1 MRENI
6 KRSLATTL
14 VIWMVFAGLAVVEWN
29 MSNVE
34 GHIAESAGDPLQ
46 TYSYYNPNAA
56 TDINLD
62 GDISGA
68 GDPTE
73 WDDAY
78 VREITLFNF
87 DSVTP
92 LYIQCYLFFQNDDNY
107 LYIGVVYQA
116 SNTGAGNEIRLY
128 FDEGDPVGRYDG
140 PHDDTFTNGNE
151 NYVASRRDTSNQV
164 DGYWNGAWVNDVDM
178 PLLDWSLGIGW
189 GMSYLRWEWQIP
201 LDQKED
207 TGGTGSDL
215 NIVRDDEIGFTLA
228 VYELGSNDW
237 YYWDLAGGHPTD
249 NPNVVAADPTNYADL
264 KLGVMTKDRSFYSTY
279 TEITPSIDGDI
290 TNDFGWSDC
299 YQRDIVLS
307 NFRGTS
313 LNASIF
319 ICQDPNI
326 VIPTGYIYIG
336 LIIYDDDN
344 NPSDYVRLYFEEGSG
359 GPFGPRNGVLSGA
372 PAPLGPEYEHY
383 EQVTSQGV
391 YTEGWFNAAGG
402 TWDDDTAAG
411 DDADDGN
418 ADALYYNPTGTVD
431 DRYEFE
437 FLIPYVPT
445 SAELNDADYDLWIT
459 NHDLIG
465 MLIRFYDSDMLPG
478 EQDFYWDRTIN
489 IDKVKTQGTAGSLYI
504 APSWAYLQT
513 GCAWVRLVS
522 PVHGSTVNGNEY
534 NFRIDADDEDPVIGD
549 DVQYVGFQVEG
560 ETTWTSLSQRE
571 AGSYIFET
579 TWDTTKYDN
588 GVYNIRIVVQDN
600 DGVTMWRTITI
611 AIVNPTSIAP
621 PTGVV
626 ITSPP
631 TGTISGTRTI
641 VITAINADRVELYV
655 DGEYVNDMAPTGN
668 PDEYSYNLDTKN
680 YDDGYHQLRAR
691 AINGAGESSGY
702 ETYTFDN
709 WDDLLSVDI
718 IRPSAGEMLSGV
730 YTINVDFEDDDQD
743 NTAYPGPGYAELY
756 VDGGLSVV
764 EYTETEWLGDN
775 WGYEIT
781 LDTVWFPDGSHTLK
795 ALVYDPEGN
804 SLADTVLVNFVNEPT
819 LQIMQPAK
827 GEVISGTSYALT
839 IKATDPN
846 GDPIVDDI
854 INPQYRVDYGMWY
867 DMANTLSIN
876 HVVISEVMYDHPSFD
891 AEWIELFNPTDTD
904 VGLNGW
910 TLSDDG
916 GLFFTFPGFAT
927 IPAYGTIVVA
937 INALSFESVYG
948 YPPDYDA
955 GLVADRLGNSGDF
968 VNLNNGI
975 ADVDYVCW
983 EGGGLGWSIYASS
996 ARALQRNPYIDTDT
1010 ESDWLIDVSTVTP
1023 GVAAPVFYT
1032 AFFDTSTLSDGPH
1045 VIEFQATDAT
1055 GAVAT
1060 GSVSVIVDNILL
1072 DSLSILNPS
1081 PGEIIKNMYSVLV
1094 DPYPESEAKY
1104 AELYV
1109 DDAFA
1114 AFDGAL
1120 DLTGNFEFSLLTTGY
1135 PDGSHNLKVMVYD
1148 LYDNSIVNT
1157 SSIIIQNEPSVYVV
1171 QPKDGD
1177 VIRGVYQ
1184 MNISAVD
1191 TDGILDDESPR
1202 PRYRIDGG
1210 TTWYDL
1216 DLVAGTSNYI
1226 SDAGQFDST
1235 LLTEGTHTIEFEVM
1249 DDGPYGI
1256 TAQTTIEILVDNSP
1270 PTGFAVLP
1278 SSGQYIEGTYTF
1290 RIMANDNMDVD
1301 YLDITFIDTGG
1312 SDIWTQGTKRA
1323 TYNSFTGYYELTA
1336 VTTLHTDG
1344 SARINVNIYDKAGNV
1359 NDPLSPI
1366 ILDYYIDNNEPVLTI
1381 TEPSEDEYVSDTI
1394 SYINATATDGPFTPI
1409 VEYKIDT
1416 GAWNSMGGGPI
1427 SWSSTWD
1434 TTGYIA
1440 GEHTLTVRAR
1450 DTLNHISQQ
1459 MVTVIVDNNNPAC
1472 TILSPVQGQFI
1483 EGVLTIKVHASDPVG
1498 IDHVDITVFGS
1509 TVTATYNS
1517 GTGYYE
1523 YIKSTIAYPDGIY
1536 DVTATAYDFSGK
1548 VLTDGPITF
1557 YVDNTDPL
1565 LTINQPVHYEYVSG
1579 VYNILVTATDTFL
1592 QSVEYRIDNTNWEK
1606 MNFVSPW
1613 SAFWNTSN
1621 FADGEHTLTVRAID
1635 NASHI
1640 AEQSIIVIVDNN
1652 FPTLMIRAPIPNE
1665 YIEGTYTFQATS
1677 MDIVGIDYVE
1687 ITVFGITQTM
1697 SHNPLTGYYE
1707 YTVNTFTELDGTYD
1721 VSMTSYDFS
1730 GKPTTV
1736 GPRSFNVDNND
1747 PLLTIDKPVDG
1758 EYISDNYIVGVTSSD
1773 IFIAAVEYKVDTTQW
1788 VTMTG
1793 PQPNWT
1799 GVWNTTKFTDGGHT
1813 LTIRARDAAGHVTEH
1828 SVDVVLDN
1836 HDPTITINSPIS
1848 GQYIDGVFT
1857 FQIAAEDSPSVEQ
1870 IGIDYVEIT
1879 IFGSTQLALYNG
1891 LTGYYEYMI
1900 STYAIND
1907 DTYNVTASAYDLSGK
1922 WAFAGPIYFNVDNN
1936 APLLIMN
1943 SPGNGEYVEG
1953 DYIINVT
1960 AIDAFTFSVEY
1971 RIDMTNWIGMTP
1983 QPNDFWTTFWN
1994 TTKDIDGNHRI
2005 TLRALDY
2012 SGKVTE
2018 QWVDV
2023 FVDNFGPT
2031 CTIVSPAPNQY
2042 VEDVFTFQI
2051 AATDSVGIDYV
2062 AVSVYGMV
2070 INATYN
2076 MQTGYY
2082 EFPLDTKLE
2091 PEDNVRN
2098 VSAIA
2103 LDLSGKNASDGP
2115 ISFKVDNHPPV
2126 LKIIYPANGD
2136 YISGEVFVN
2145 ISAQDAFIGPQEYS
2159 IDDRGWE
2166 PIVVLWNTSATLDG
2180 WHTLSIRVFDM
2191 IGHLTQQTINVYVDN
2206 TPPKCSIISPV
2217 EDQFIERIY
2226 AFEISATDYVGIDF
2240 VTITLFEMTIE
2251 IPYNSETGYYE
2262 YSMDTRTV
2270 DDGVY
2275 TINAT
2280 AFDQSGKWTDAD
2292 PIIFRVDN
2300 TPPDLKILSPLNSE
2314 YISGEIWINVSVEDT
2329 FNYTVKY
2336 TVDDSGWVP
2345 IENPF
2350 NTTLVSDN
2358 EHMITVRVVDDAG
2371 HITDRA
2377 VTVIVDNIAPE
2388 LVILT
2393 PKNGT
2398 HLTDEIDVSV
2408 YAGGGVRKVIMS
2420 IDDGIEM
2427 DLVSVGVNAPY
2438 ETKIDATQFEDG
2450 LHTIYISSVDFTGQE
2465 SNRETTVFVDNTG
2478 PEIILVE
2485 PKPMAKKAGHIKFE
2499 VNCTDDTGVEAV
2511 YINIDGSIWR
2521 AMLYDNY
2528 TGNYTYRWLTTEDNN
2543 REHDYEI
2550 KSVDT
2555 LGNEEVIKN
2564 KLKVNNPTNYWHAF
2578 QENLPGIGFIFLL
2591 FFILLMFILLKVG
2604 KLQSWYREEKK
2615 APKPYAKEKKHGRF
2629 RRVFSRK
2636 KKGITA
2642 KRKHK
2647 PPKIVK
2653 EPVVF
2658 EMEGVEESGISVAKT
2673 ARLPPP
2679 PPPPRMGKKSL
2690 MESIDDIE
2698 IAGEEPPAP
2707 KEGMDDS
2714 AKATSIITDI
2724 EKTTI
2729 KEPPSKK
2736 GMDDSTKASSII
2748 TEIEETA
2755 IKEPQ
2760 IKEGTEIVRPE
2771 KKKLRRIRKMKKKKK

>member
-1 MRENI
+1 MREYNR
-6 KRSLATTL
+6 KSLATML

-34 GHIAESAGDPLQ
+34 GHIPDESGDALQ
-46 TYSYYNPNAA
+46 LWSYYNPQVSTEVTIGGGLSQASPY
-56 TDINLD
+56 D
-62 GDISGA
+62 
-68 GDPTE
+68 E
-73 WDDAY
+73 WDGAY
-78 VREITLFNF
+78 VREITLSDFAGTTF
-87 DSVTP
+87 
-92 LYIQCYLFFQNDDNY
+92 QCYLFFQNDDDY
-107 LYIGVVYQA
+107 LYIGILYA
-116 SNTGAGNEIRLY
+116 TSNSANPNRVQLY
-128 FDEGDPVGRYDG
+128 FDEGNEVGRYDG
-140 PHDDTFTNGNE
+140 SHDDTRTALNE
-151 NYVASRRDTSNQV
+151 NYVMSNKNEAIV
-164 DGYWNGAWVNDVDM
+164 EDGYWDGTAWVQDGDSPGVLDFDVAV
-178 PLLDWSLGIGW
+178 DWGGNYF
-189 GMSYLRWEWQIP
+189 SYEWQIP
-201 LDQKED
+201 LDPKDD
-207 TGGTGSDL
+207 TLGTGSDL
-215 NIVRDDEIGFTLA
+215 NIVRDDEIGFFMRLWHDGF
-228 VYELGSNDW
+228 GSW
-237 YYWDLAGGHPTD
+237 FYWDLTGTD
-249 NPNVVAADPTNYADL
+249 PSDFSSYADL
-264 KLGVMTKDRSFYSTY
+264 KLGIMAKERSFYSTY
-279 TEITPSIDGDI
+279 AGNTPTIDGDI

-299 YQRDIVLS
+299 YQRDIVLT
-307 NFRGTS
+307 NFRGTTF
-313 LNASIF
+313 NGTIF
-319 ICQDPNI
+319 ICQDP
-326 VIPTGYIYIG
+326 VPGYIFIG
-336 LIIYDDDN
+336 FIIKDDDN
-344 NPSDYVRLYFEEGSG
+344 NPADTLRLYFEEGSNV
-359 GPFGPRNGVLSGA
+359 GPFGPRSGALSGGSSA
-372 PAPLGPEYEHY
+372 SSGPEYEHY

-391 YTEGWFNAAGG
+391 YSEGWF
-402 TWDDDTAAG
+402 DIDTAPRDWKDDSVAPDDFDDG
-411 DDADDGN
+411 DADCN
-418 ADALYYNPTGTVD
+418 YYNPTGTTN

-437 FLIPYVPT
+437 FIVPYLPG
-445 SAELNDADYDLWIT
+445 SAELNDGDYDLWIL

-465 MLIRFYDSDMLPG
+465 MLIRFYDSDMPVG
-478 EQDFYWDRTIN
+478 ERNFFWDRTTN
-489 IDKVKTQGTAGSLYI
+489 ADKVCTSEAPNQFI
-504 APSWAYLQT
+504 APGWAYLQT

-588 GVYNIRIVVQDN
+588 GVYNLRIVVQDN

-641 VITAINADRVELYV
+641 VVTAINADRVELYV

-730 YTINVDFEDDDQD
+730 YTIYVDFEDDDQD

-756 VDGGLSVV
+756 VDGALSVV
-764 EYTETEWLGDN
+764 EYTETEWPIDN

-867 DMANTLSIN
+867 DMANTLSIG
-876 HVVISEVMYDHPSFD
+876 HVVISEVLYDHPIAD
-891 AEWIELFNPTDTD
+891 AEWIELFNPTDKD
-904 VGLNGW
+904 ISLNGW
-910 TLSDDG
+910 TLSYNG

-937 INALSFESVYG
+937 INAVSFESVYG
-948 YPPDYDA
+948 YTPDYDA
-955 GLVADRLGNSGDF
+955 GLVGDRLGNSGDF

-996 ARALQRNPYIDTDT
+996 ARVLQRNPYIDTDA
-1010 ESDWLIDVSTVTP
+1010 EGDWLNDVSTVTP

-1072 DSLSILNPS
+1072 DSLSIINPS
-1081 PGEIIKNMYSVLV
+1081 PGEIIKNMYSVKV

-1157 SSIIIQNEPSVYVV
+1157 SSIIIQNEPSIYVV

-1226 SDAGQFDST
+1226 SDTGQFDST
-1235 LLTEGTHTIEFEVM
+1235 LLTEGTHTVEFEVM

-1256 TAQTTIEILVDNSP
+1256 TAQTTVEILVDNSP

-1278 SSGQYIEGTYTF
+1278 SAGQYIDGTYTF
-1290 RIMANDNMDVD
+1290 RIMANDNLDVD
-1301 YLDITFIDTGG
+1301 FVEITFVDTGG

-1323 TYNSFTGYYELTA
+1323 TFNSFTGYYELTA

-1344 SARINVNIYDKAGNV
+1344 SAQINVNIYDQAGNV
-1359 NDPLSPI
+1359 NDPLWPI
-1366 ILDYYIDNNEPVLTI
+1366 ILDYYIDNNEPILTI

-1394 SYINATATDGPFTPI
+1394 SYINATATDGPFTPM

-1416 GAWNSMGGGPI
+1416 GAWISMGGGPT
-1427 SWSSTWD
+1427 SWSSIWD

-1440 GEHTLTVRAR
+1440 GEHTITVRAR

-1472 TILSPVQGQFI
+1472 TILSPVQGEFT

-1523 YIKSTIAYPDGIY
+1523 YIKSTIAYPDDIY

-1548 VLTDGPITF
+1548 VMTDGPVTF
-1557 YVDNTDPL
+1557 YVDNTDPI

-1579 VYNILVTATDTFL
+1579 VYTILATATDTFL
-1592 QSVEYRIDNTNWEK
+1592 QSVEYRIDTTNWEK
-1606 MNFVSPW
+1606 MTFVSPW
-1613 SAFWNTSN
+1613 SASWDTSN

-1640 AEQSIIVIVDNN
+1640 AEQSIIVTVDNN
-1652 FPTLMIRAPIPNE
+1652 VPTLMIRAPIPNE

-1677 MDIVGIDYVE
+1677 MDTVGIDYVE

-1758 EYISDNYIVGVTSSD
+1758 EYIADNYIVYVTSTD
-1773 IFIAAVEYKVDTTQW
+1773 IFITAVEYKVDTTQW

-1799 GVWNTTKFTDGGHT
+1799 GIWNTTKFTDGGHT
-1813 LTIRARDAAGHVTEH
+1813 LTIRARDAAGHVTEQ
-1828 SVDVVLDN
+1828 SVEVVLDN

-1857 FQIAAEDSPSVEQ
+1857 FQIAAEDSPSIEN

-1879 IFGSTQLALYNG
+1879 VFGSTQLALYNA
-1891 LTGYYEYMI
+1891 LTGYYEYMV
-1900 STYAIND
+1900 STYAISD
-1907 DTYNVTASAYDLSGK
+1907 GTYNITALAYDLSGK
-1922 WAFAGPIYFNVDNN
+1922 WVFAGPIYFNVDNN
-1936 APLLIMN
+1936 APLLILN
-1943 SPGNGEYVEG
+1943 NPGNGEYVEG
-1953 DYIINVT
+1953 DYIINIT
-1960 AIDAFTFSVEY
+1960 AIDAFIFSVEY
-1971 RIDMTNWIGMTP
+1971 RIDMTNWIGMTS
-1983 QPNDFWTTFWN
+1983 QPNDYWTTLWN
-1994 TTKDIDGNHRI
+1994 TTKDVDGNHRI
-2005 TLRALDY
+2005 SIRALDY

-2031 CTIVSPAPNQY
+2031 CDIVSPAPNQY

-2051 AATDSVGIDYV
+2051 AATDAVGIDYV

-2091 PEDNVRN
+2091 PEDNIRN

-2126 LKIIYPANGD
+2126 LNIIYPANGD
-2136 YISGEVFVN
+2136 YISGEILVN

-2166 PIVVLWNTSATLDG
+2166 PIVVSWNTSATLDG

-2217 EDQFIERIY
+2217 EDQFVERIY

-2240 VTITLFEMTIE
+2240 VTITLFGMTIE

-2262 YSMDTRTV
+2262 YSMDTRTI
-2270 DDGVY
+2270 DDGIY

-2280 AFDQSGKWTDAD
+2280 AFDKSGKWTEAD
-2292 PIIFRVDN
+2292 PIMFRVDN

-2398 HLTDEIDVSV
+2398 HLSGEIDLSV

-2420 IDDGIEM
+2420 IDDGIEI

-2438 ETKIDATQFEDG
+2438 ESKIDTTHFEDG

-2485 PKPMAKKAGHIKFE
+2485 PKPTAKESGHIKFE
-2499 VNCTDDTGVEAV
+2499 VNCSDDTGIEAV
-2511 YINIDGSIWR
+2511 YINIDSTVWK

-2528 TGNYTYRWLTTEDNN
+2528 TGNYTFRWLTTEDNN

-2550 KSVDT
+2550 KAVDT

-2564 KLKVNNPTNYWHAF
+2564 KLSVNNPTNYWRAF
-2578 QENLPGIGFIFLL
+2578 QKNLPGIGFIFLL

-2604 KLQSWYREEKK
+2604 KLQQWYREEKK
-2615 APKPYAKEKKHGRF
+2615 APKPSAKEKKHGRF
-2629 RRVFSRK
+2629 RGVFSRK

-2647 PPKIVK
+2647 TPKPIK
-2653 EPVVF
+2653 EPMVF
-2658 EMEGVEESGISVAKT
+2658 EMDGIEESGVTVAKT
-2673 ARLPPP
+2673 AHLPPP
-2679 PPPPRMGKKSL
+2679 PPPPPSMGKRSL

-2698 IAGEEPPAP
+2698 IVGEEPPAP
-2707 KEGMDDS
+2707 KEGVDDS
-2714 AKATSIITDI
+2714 AKATSIITEI
-2724 EKTTI
+2724 EETTI
-2729 KEPPSKK
+2729 KKPQRKADV
-2736 GMDDSTKASSII
+2736 DDSKKASSII

-2760 IKEGTEIVRPE
+2760 IEEGKEVVKAD
-2771 KKKLRRIRKMKKKKK
+2771 KKKLRKIRRMKKKK

>member
-1 MRENI
+1 MKKNTI
-6 KRSLATTL
+6 KL
-14 VIWMVFAGLAVVEWN
+14 VASTMAIWMVFAGLVVVEWSMPN
-29 MSNVE
+29 SK
-34 GHIAESAGDPLQ
+34 GHIPDDAGNPLQ
-46 TYSYYNPNAA
+46 LYSYYNPTAF
-56 TDINLD
+56 TDITLD
-62 GDISGA
+62 GAISGA

-73 WDDAY
+73 WDSAY
-78 VREITLFNF
+78 VREIILYNF

-92 LYIQCYLFFQNDDNY
+92 QYIRCYLFFQNDDNY
-107 LYIGVVYQA
+107 LYLGLVYQA
-116 SNTGAGNEIRLY
+116 SNTGSSNEVRLY
-128 FDEGDPVGRYDG
+128 FDEGNQAGRNDG
-140 PHDDTFTNGNE
+140 SHDDTLTNGNE
-151 NYVASRRDTSNQV
+151 NYLRSDRSSNII
-164 DGYWNGAWVNDVDM
+164 DGYWNGGWLPDPDM
-178 PLLDWSLGIGW
+178 PPVDCSLGIGW
-189 GMSYLRWEWQIP
+189 GLSYLRWEWQIP
-201 LDQKED
+201 LDPKED

-215 NIVRDDEIGFTLA
+215 NIVRDDEIGIFFSIF
-228 VYELGSNDW
+228 EQGSADW
-237 YYWDLAGGHPTD
+237 YYWDLTGD
-249 NPNVVAADPTNYADL
+249 NPSNVANYADL
-264 KLGVMTKDRSFYSTY
+264 KLGIMTKERSFYSTY
-279 TEITPSIDGDI
+279 SNISPAIDGDI

-299 YQRDIVLS
+299 YQRDIILS
-307 NFRGTS
+307 NFRGTT
-313 LNASIF
+313 LNATVF

-326 VIPTGYIYIG
+326 VSPTGYIYIG
-336 LIIYDDDN
+336 MIIYDNDN
-344 NPSDYVRLYFEEGSG
+344 NPSDYLRLYFEEGSAAPYG
-359 GPFGPRNGVLSGA
+359 ARNGVLSGA
-372 PAPLGPEYEHY
+372 PAPIGPEYEHY
-383 EQVTSQGV
+383 QQVTSQGI
-391 YTEGWFNAAGG
+391 YSEGWF
-402 TWDDDTAAG
+402 DAAG
-411 DDADDGN
+411 DGDWEDDSTSGDSSNTDGN
-418 ADALYYNPTGTVD
+418 ADGLYYNPSGTID

-437 FLIPYVPT
+437 FLIPYIPGSPELID
-445 SAELNDADYDLWIT
+445 SAYDLWIT
-459 NHDLIG
+459 NHDLLG
-465 MLIRFYDSDMLPG
+465 MLIRFTDTDMPAG
-478 EQDFYWDRTIN
+478 EQDFFWDRTIN
-489 IDKVKTQGTAGSLYI
+489 VDKVKTQGTAGELYI
-504 APSWAYLQT
+504 APSWAYLHT

-522 PVHGSTVNGNEY
+522 PVDGSTVNGNEY
-534 NFRIDADDEDPVIGD
+534 NFRIDADDEDAVVGD
-549 DVQYVGFQVEG
+549 DINYVGFQVEG
-560 ETTWTSLSQRE
+560 EVSWTSLSQRSP
-571 AGSYIFET
+571 GSPVFET

-588 GVYNIRIVVQDN
+588 GVYDIRIVVQDN

-626 ITSPP
+626 IISPP
-631 TGTISGTRTI
+631 SGTISGTQN
-641 VITAINADRVELYV
+641 VVVTAINADRLELYV
-655 DGEYVNDMAPTGN
+655 DGEYVNDMAPTVN
-668 PDEYSYNLDTKN
+668 PDEYSYTLNTKN

-730 YTINVDFEDDDQD
+730 YTVYVDFEDDDQD

-756 VDGGLSVV
+756 IDGALTVV
-764 EYTETEWLGDN
+764 EYTEIEWPADN

-867 DMANTLSIN
+867 DMANTLSIGY
-876 HVVISEVMYDHPSFD
+876 VVISEVMYDHPTPN
-891 AEWIELFNPTDTD
+891 AEWIELFNPTDAD
-904 VGLNGW
+904 VNLNGW
-910 TLSDDG
+910 TLTDDVG
-916 GLFFTFPGFAT
+916 MFFTFPGGAT

-937 INALSFESVYG
+937 INAASFESVYG
-948 YPPDYDA
+948 YQPDYDA
-955 GLVADRLGNSGDF
+955 GLIGDRLGNTGDF
-968 VNLNNGI
+968 VNLNNGVS
-975 ADVDYVCW
+975 DVDYVCW
-983 EGGGLGWSIYASS
+983 EGGGLGWSIYASPS
-996 ARALQRNPYIDTDT
+996 RALQRNPYIDTDS
-1010 ESDWLIDVSTVTP
+1010 ESDWLNDVSTVTP

-1081 PGEIIKNMYSVLV
+1081 PGEIIKNMYSVRV

-1135 PDGSHNLKVMVYD
+1135 SDGPHNLKVMVYD

-1157 SSIIIQNEPSVYVV
+1157 SSVIIQNEPSVYVV

-1191 TDGILDDESPR
+1191 TDGIRDDESPR

-1216 DLVAGTSNYI
+1216 DLVGGTSNYI
-1226 SDAGQFDST
+1226 SDAGQFDTT

-1256 TAQTTIEILVDNSP
+1256 TAQTTVEIIVDNSP

-1278 SSGQYIEGTYTF
+1278 SSGQYIEGTYIY
-1290 RIMANDNMDVD
+1290 RIMANDNLDVD
-1301 YLDITFIDTGG
+1301 YVEITFVDTGG

-1366 ILDYYIDNNEPVLTI
+1366 TLDYYIDNNEPILTI
-1381 TEPSEDEYVSDTI
+1381 TDPSEDDYVSDTI

-1416 GAWNSMGGGPI
+1416 GAWNTMGGGPTLWNSI
-1427 SWSSTWD
+1427 WD

-1440 GEHTLTVRAR
+1440 GEHTITVRAR

-1472 TILSPVQGQFI
+1472 TILSPVQDQFT
-1483 EGVLTIKVHASDPVG
+1483 EGLLTIKVHASDPVG

-1523 YIKSTIAYPDGIY
+1523 YVKSTIAYPDGIY

-1548 VLTDGPITF
+1548 ALTDGPITF
-1557 YVDNTDPL
+1557 FVDNNDPL
-1565 LTINQPVHYEYVSG
+1565 LTIDQPVHYEYVSG
-1579 VYNILVTATDTFL
+1579 VYTILVTATDTFL
-1592 QSVEYRIDNTNWEK
+1592 KSVEYRIDSTNWVK
-1606 MNFVSPW
+1606 MTFVSPW
-1613 SAFWNTSN
+1613 SGSWDTSN
-1621 FADGEHTLTVRAID
+1621 FADGEHTLTVRATD
-1635 NASHI
+1635 NASHV

-1652 FPTLMIRAPIPNE
+1652 IPTLMIRAPIPNE

-1677 MDIVGIDYVE
+1677 MDTVGIDYVE
-1687 ITVFGITQTM
+1687 ITVFGITQIM
-1697 SHNPLTGYYE
+1697 SHNPLTGHYE

-1721 VSMTSYDFS
+1721 VSMTAYDLS
-1730 GKPTTV
+1730 GKTTSV
-1736 GPRSFNVDNND
+1736 GPRSFNVDNNE

-1758 EYISDNYIVGVTSSD
+1758 QYLSNNYIVYVTSTD
-1773 IFIAAVEYKVDTTQW
+1773 IFITAVEYKVDTTQW
-1788 VTMTG
+1788 VTMIG

-1799 GVWNTTKFTDGGHT
+1799 GIWNTTKFTDGGHT
-1813 LTIRARDAAGHVTEH
+1813 LTIRARDAAGHVTEQ

-1848 GQYIDGVFT
+1848 GQYIDSVFT
-1857 FQIAAEDSPSVEQ
+1857 FQIAAEDSPSVEN

-1879 IFGSTQLALYNG
+1879 VFGSTQLALYNT

-1900 STYAIND
+1900 STYAMND
-1907 DTYNVTASAYDLSGK
+1907 DTYNITACAFDLSGK
-1922 WAFAGPIYFNVDNN
+1922 WAVAGPIFFNVDNN

-1953 DYIINVT
+1953 NYSVNIT
-1960 AIDAFTFSVEY
+1960 AIDAFIFSVEY
-1971 RIDMTNWIGMTP
+1971 RIDMTNWIGMTL
-1983 QPNDFWTTFWN
+1983 QTNDFWTAFWN
-1994 TTKDIDGNHRI
+1994 TTKDIDGSHRVSI
-2005 TLRALDY
+2005 RALDY

-2031 CTIVSPAPNQY
+2031 CNIVSPAPNQY
-2042 VEDVFTFQI
+2042 VEDTFTFQI
-2051 AATDSVGIDYV
+2051 AATDAVGIDYV

-2082 EFPLDTKLE
+2082 EFPLDTRLE

-2103 LDLSGKNASDGP
+2103 LDLSGKNAADGP

-2126 LKIIYPANGD
+2126 LKIIYPSNGD
-2136 YISGEVFVN
+2136 YISGEIIVN

-2166 PIVVLWNTSATLDG
+2166 PIVVPWNTTATLDG
-2180 WHTLSIRVFDM
+2180 WHTLSIRVMDM

-2217 EDQFIERIY
+2217 EDQFIERIHT
-2226 AFEISATDYVGIDF
+2226 FEISATDYVGIDF
-2240 VTITLFEMTIE
+2240 VTITMFGMMIE

-2270 DDGVY
+2270 DDGIY

-2280 AFDQSGKWTDAD
+2280 AFDKSGKSTEAES
-2292 PIIFRVDN
+2292 IIFRVDN
-2300 TPPDLKILSPLNSE
+2300 TPPDLKILSPMNSE
-2314 YISGEIWINVSVEDT
+2314 YVSGEIYINVSVEDT

-2371 HITDRA
+2371 HITDRS

-2398 HLTDEIDVSV
+2398 HLRGEITLSV

-2427 DLVSVGVNAPY
+2427 DLVSVGINAPY
-2438 ETKIDATQFEDG
+2438 ETNIDTTQFEDG
-2450 LHTIYISSVDFTGQE
+2450 LHTIYISSIDFTGQE

-2478 PEIILVE
+2478 PEIILVN
-2485 PKPMAKKAGHIKFE
+2485 PKPQAKETGHIKFE
-2499 VNCTDDTGVEAV
+2499 VNCSDDTGIEAV
-2511 YINIDGSIWR
+2511 YINIDSTVWR
-2521 AMLYDNY
+2521 AMVYDNY
-2528 TGNYTYRWLTTEDNN
+2528 TGNYTFRWLTSENDN
-2543 REHDYEI
+2543 RIHDYEI

-2555 LGNEEVIKN
+2555 LGNEEVIRD
-2564 KLKVNNPTNYWHAF
+2564 KVKINNPTDYWRAF

-2615 APKPYAKEKKHGRF
+2615 APKPVAEGKKHRRF
-2629 RRVFSRK
+2629 RGVFSRK
-2636 KKGITA
+2636 KEGITV
-2642 KRKHK
+2642 KSKHK
-2647 PPKIVK
+2647 VPKTVK
-2653 EPVVF
+2653 EPLVF
-2658 EMEGVEESGISVAKT
+2658 EMEGIEERGLPVAR
-2673 ARLPPP
+2673 AAHFPPP
-2679 PPPPRMGKKSL
+2679 PPPPSMGKKSM

-2698 IAGEEPPAP
+2698 ITGEELPSP
-2707 KEGMDDS
+2707 KEVPEDS
-2714 AKATSIITDI
+2714 MKA
-2724 EKTTI
+2724 
-2729 KEPPSKK
+2729 
-2736 GMDDSTKASSII
+2736 ASII
-2748 TEIEETA
+2748 TEIKESA

-2760 IKEGTEIVRPE
+2760 VKDGEDIVKKD
-2771 KKKLRRIRKMKKKKK
+2771 KKKLKKIWKKKKKT